1 MSNLVNLICIQP
13 SIRSGLVGVKR
24 NKTGKHMRNFIP
36 VLSYG
41 FSLSQVKVKTQCDI
55 RKEEY

>member
-1 MSNLVNLICIQP
+1 
-13 SIRSGLVGVKR
+13 
-24 NKTGKHMRNFIP
+24 MRNFIP

-41 FSLSQVKVKTQCDI
+41 FSLSQVKVKTQWDI

>member
-1 MSNLVNLICIQP
+1 MPNLVNLICVQA
-13 SIRSGLVGVKR
+13 SIRSRFVGVKR

-41 FSLSQVKVKTQCDI
+41 FSLSQVKVKT
-55 RKEEY
+55 